1 MSWLTMHHKS
11 KTSCPRTLV
20 CSRNRTIIPG
30 NQPTQKHTMRIETGS
45 RLLTLLVALLSA
57 FSIGTY
63 VFANRTVEELRR
75 SQQKHVEV
83 SQAVFLFGQSA
94 EMLTMAARTY
104 IATSDEYFR
113 TTFHARLEAGWPA
126 NVIDRLRELLEGHP
140 DEITLLES
148 ARENSEFLVALEKS
162 AMQAAER
169 GDREAAVEA
178 ILGPQHRV
186 RETITTEL
194 VTQIL
199 RQLESTQREENSRL
213 TAQSDLAGRIA
224 WVTMAL
230 NVAGMLGVLLGFY
243 RHKVVRPLVSITRQT
258 RSLLAG
264 RRDIHF
270 VGPQTDKEAEEILEL
285 ARTLEDYQRISAERD
300 AQRQQLHIANAEQK
314 AIVDSATSGIALIKD
329 RIIERANRQLHTI
342 TGWSPWELVGQPT
355 HVWYTDE
362 AAWQNDE
369 NTLYEPVWRGETS
382 TREMQM
388 RRRDGSSFWARLTG
402 RAVDADDRS
411 RGSVW
416 IIDDITVEHAA
427 IEEMRKARALA
438 EEAARMKSD
447 FLANMSHEIRTPMN
461 AIIGTAYLA
470 LKTNPSAR
478 QRDYLKKIQASSQ
491 ILLGIIN
498 DILDL
503 SKIEAGKLVVERTGF
518 ELQQVLDSVTNLVAE
533 KAAGKGLELIV
544 NIASDVPANLVG
556 DPLRLG
562 QVLTNYVNNA
572 VKFTEHGE
580 IEISVAVD
588 HAKGNDLFLRFAVR
602 DTGIGLTD
610 EQKNRLFQNFEQAD
624 TSTTRKYG
632 GTGLGLSIAK
642 QLAELMGGAVG
653 VDSEFGKGSTF
664 WFTARLGRG
673 KRKRSKPLLNPAM
686 RGCRVLLADDSDTAR
701 EVIGEMLRSLTFD
714 VTAVAS
720 GDAAIAEIAR
730 SDAIGERYEVALLD
744 WRMAELDGIATARK
758 IRALNLE
765 KPPRLVIISAYGRDE
780 LFHAAEAA
788 GIENVLI
795 KPLSPSLLFDTIVN
809 QGATEH
815 EEATEESPTESEI
828 ETRLAS
834 IAGARVLLVEDNDM
848 NQQMASELLGSVGL
862 NVELAENGRIAVEKV
877 QAQEFD
883 VVLMDM
889 QMPEMDGITATREIR
904 KLPQYAELP
913 IVAMTA
919 NAMEGDR
926 EKCLAAGMQDHV
938 AKPIDPDTLW
948 RALLRWIKPREGLPA
963 GSPTAPRPGAA
974 KEEEWTL
981 PEIAGIDTAQGLKRA
996 IGKGSLYLA
1005 MLRKFLDGQADTPA
1019 QVSSALDADDWQLAE
1034 RLAHTLKGTAGNIG
1048 ANAIQEAA
1056 AKLEA
1061 AIAAHT
1067 DRAKIDAL
1075 LADLNRPLDETI
1087 AALRAALP
1095 AEASVNAAAADPAEL
1110 RQQVARLAELL
1121 ADDDAEASE
1130 LLVAHANLFQAAF
1143 GKDYALIADA
1153 IARFDF
1159 EKALAALHAARA
1171 GKEE

>member
-1 MSWLTMHHKS
+1 
-11 KTSCPRTLV
+11 
-20 CSRNRTIIPG
+20 
-30 NQPTQKHTMRIETGS
+30 MRIETGS
-45 RLLTLLVALLSA
+45 RVVTLVVALLSA

-63 VFANRTVEELRR
+63 LFSNRSLETLRR
-75 SQQKHVEV
+75 AEQRYYEL
-83 SQAVFLFGQSA
+83 SQALYLYGQNSA
-94 EMLTMAARTY
+94 LLTTAARTY
-104 IATSDEYFR
+104 IVTGDAFFR
-113 TTFHARLEAGWPA
+113 RTFDARIEAGWPDA
-126 NVIDRLRELLEGHP
+126 IVGRLREMLGENSDEISLLE
-140 DEITLLES
+140 T
-148 ARENSEFLVALEKS
+148 ARENSETLITLEKQ
-162 AMQAAER
+162 AMQTSENGTRDAAI
-169 GDREAAVEA
+169 AQ
-178 ILGPQHRV
+178 ILGPEHRV

-194 VTQIL
+194 ITQIL
-199 RQLESTQREENSRL
+199 RQTDTRQREEASRL
-213 TAQSDLAGRIA
+213 TRQSELAGNISWA
-224 WVTMAL
+224 TMAI
-230 NVAGMLGVLLGFY
+230 NVAVMLSVLLGFY
-243 RHKVVRPLVSITRQT
+243 RRKVVRPLLCITRQA

-264 RRDIHF
+264 KRDVHF
-270 VGPQTDKEAEEILEL
+270 VGPQQGSEAVEILEL
-285 ARTLEDYQRISAERD
+285 AETLEDYQRVSAERD
-300 AQRQQLHIANAEQK
+300 TQREQLRVASAEQK

-342 TGWSPWELVGQPT
+342 TGWAPWELVGQST
-355 HVWYTDE
+355 RIWYTDE
-362 AAWQNDE
+362 TSWQNDGDS
-369 NTLYEPVWRGETS
+369 LYDPAWRGETS

-388 RRRDGSSFWARLTG
+388 ARRDGSRFWARLTG

-416 IIDDITVEHAA
+416 IIDDITVEHEA
-427 IEEMRKARALA
+427 IEEMQKARALA

-491 ILLGIIN
+491 ILLSIIN

-503 SKIEAGKLVVERTGF
+503 SKIEAGKLVVERTDF
-518 ELQQVLDSVTNLVAE
+518 ELQQVIDSVTNLVSE

-544 NIASDVPANLVG
+544 NVAGDVPPTLVG

-580 IEISVAVD
+580 IEIGVTVD
-588 HAKGNDLFLRFAVR
+588 HSGGREVLLRFAVR

-642 QLAELMGGAVG
+642 QLSELMGGAVG
-653 VDSEFGKGSTF
+653 VESELGKGSTF
-664 WFTARLGRG
+664 WFTARLGRA
-673 KRKRSKPLLNPAM
+673 KRKHSRPLLNPAM

-701 EVIGEMLRSLTFD
+701 DVISEMLRSLTFD

-730 SDAIGERYEVALLD
+730 ADAAGERYEVALLD
-744 WRMAELDGIATARK
+744 WRMPDLDGIGTAK
-758 IRALNLE
+758 EIRALHLE
-765 KPPRLVIISAYGRDE
+765 QPPRLVIISAFGRDE
-780 LFHAAEAA
+780 LFRTAEAA

-809 QGATEH
+809 NGATEE
-815 EEATEESPTESEI
+815 EEATQEALTESEL

-848 NQQMASELLGSVGL
+848 NQQMASELLESVGL
-862 NVELAENGRIAVEKV
+862 DVELAENGRIAVEKV
-877 QAQEFD
+877 LAQPFD
-883 VVLMDM
+883 IVLMDM

-938 AKPIDPDTLW
+938 AKPIDPDMLW
-948 RALLRWIKPREGLPA
+948 RALLHWIKPREGLPVGFHTEPHRKA
-963 GSPTAPRPGAA
+963 TGDGE
-974 KEEEWTL
+974 KEEWT
-981 PEIAGIDTAQGLKRA
+981 PPAIAGIDTALGLKRTV
-996 IGKGSLYLA
+996 GKGSLYLA
-1005 MLRKFLDGQADTPA
+1005 MLRKFLDGQADALA
-1019 QVSSALDADDWQLAE
+1019 QVSAALDVDDWQLAE

-1048 ANAIQEAA
+1048 ATLIQEAA

-1061 AIAAHT
+1061 VIAAHAPRPEVDT
-1067 DRAKIDAL
+1067 RLAEAKQ
-1075 LADLNRPLDETI
+1075 PLDETV
-1087 AALRAALP
+1087 AALRVSLP
-1095 AEASVNAAAADPAEL
+1095 DEVPADAPAADPAEVYK
-1110 RQQVARLAELL
+1110 QVARLAELL
-1121 ADDDAEASE
+1121 ADDDAEANE
-1130 LLVAHANLFQAAF
+1130 LLIEHADVFRTAF
-1143 GKDYALIADA
+1143 GKGYASIADA
-1153 IARFDF
+1153 IGRFDF
-1159 EKALAALHAARA
+1159 EKALAALNAARS
-1171 GKEE
+1171 GKEN

>member
-1 MSWLTMHHKS
+1 
-11 KTSCPRTLV
+11 
-20 CSRNRTIIPG
+20 
-30 NQPTQKHTMRIETGS
+30 MRIETGS
-45 RLLTLLVALLSA
+45 RVVTLLVALLSA

-63 VFANRTVEELRR
+63 LFSNRALETLRHAEQRHHELA
-75 SQQKHVEV
+75 
-83 SQAVFLFGQSA
+83 QAIYAYGQNSDL
-94 EMLTMAARTY
+94 LTTAARTY
-104 IATSDEYFR
+104 IVTGNEFFR
-113 TTFHARLEAGWPA
+113 RTFNARLDAGWP
-126 NVIDRLRELLEGHP
+126 ISLIERLREMLGENTDEISLLE
-140 DEITLLES
+140 T
-148 ARENSEFLVALEKS
+148 ARENSEALIVLEKE
-162 AMQAAER
+162 AMLKSEH
-169 GDREAAVEA
+169 GDRDGAIAQ
-178 ILGPQHRV
+178 ILGPEHRV
-186 RETITTEL
+186 RETITTDL

-199 RQLESTQREENSRL
+199 RQIDARERQEATRL
-213 TAQSDLAGRIA
+213 TEQSELAGKISWA
-224 WVTMAL
+224 TMAI

-243 RHKVVRPLVSITRQT
+243 RNKVVRPLLSITRQT
-258 RSLLAG
+258 RLLLTGKRNISFIGTQA
-264 RRDIHF
+264 
-270 VGPQTDKEAEEILEL
+270 TKEAEEILEL
-285 ARTLEDYQRISAERD
+285 AKTLEDYQRVSAERD
-300 AQRQQLHIANAEQK
+300 AQQEQLRVASAEQK
-314 AIVDSATSGIALIKD
+314 AIVDSATSGIAQIKD
-329 RIIERANRQLHTI
+329 RVIERANRQLHTI
-342 TGWSPWELVGQPT
+342 IGWDPWELVGQT
-355 HVWYTDE
+355 TRVWYPDD
-362 AAWQNDE
+362 AMWQNDE
-369 NTLYEPVWRGETS
+369 ESLYEPVWRGETS
-382 TREMQM
+382 TREMEM
-388 RRRDGSSFWARLTG
+388 ARRDGSRFWARLTG
-402 RAVDADDRS
+402 RAVDANDRS

-427 IEEMRKARALA
+427 IEEMQKARALA

-503 SKIEAGKLVVERTGF
+503 SKIEAGKLVVERTDF

-544 NIASDVPANLVG
+544 NVAGDVPAPLVG

-588 HAKGNDLFLRFAVR
+588 HAKGNDLLLRFAVR

-673 KRKRSKPLLNPAM
+673 RRKRGRPLLNPAM

-720 GDAAIAEIAR
+720 GDAAIAEITRA
-730 SDAIGERYEVALLD
+730 DTAGERYEVALLD
-744 WRMAELDGIATARK
+744 WRMADLDGIATAAK

-780 LFHAAEAA
+780 LFQTAEAA

-815 EEATEESPTESEI
+815 EEATEEPPTASEI

-848 NQQMASELLGSVGL
+848 NQQMATELLGSVGL
-862 NVELAENGRIAVEKV
+862 DVELAENGRIAVEKV
-877 QAQEFD
+877 QAQAFD
-883 VVLMDM
+883 IVLMDM

-904 KLPQYAELP
+904 KQPQYAELP

-948 RALLRWIKPREGLPA
+948 RALLRWIKPRAGLPA
-963 GSPTAPRPGAA
+963 GTPTASSPDAREKA
-974 KEEEWTL
+974 EWT
-981 PEIAGIDTAQGLKRA
+981 PPTIVGIDTAQGLKRA
-996 IGKGSLYLA
+996 VGKGSLYLA
-1005 MLRKFLDGQADTPA
+1005 MLRKFLDGQAAVPE
-1019 QVSSALDADDWQLAE
+1019 QLKSALDADDWPLAE

-1048 ANAIQEAA
+1048 ASAIQEAA

-1067 DRAKIDAL
+1067 DRQEIDAS
-1075 LADLNRPLDETI
+1075 LADLKRPLDETI

-1095 AEASVNAAAADPAEL
+1095 AEASVNAAATDPAEV
-1110 RQQVARLAELL
+1110 RQQIARLAELL

-1143 GKDYALIADA
+1143 GKDYASIADA